1 MSNEITDDFD
11 ESKCEL
17 VKYVILKK
25 EIEDEDIQFTSIEL
39 HTTLKITVVLQ
50 GQSITRSKVSPYKY
64 RVYTHQGTV
73 SDTKDE
79 NSGIKK
85 SYLAKTGPEA
95 LKIFQEQHD
104 IWASEPHNMTK
115 TTTMLSRWLGSNVLT
130 KRLLESQASK
140 GEVSSEV
147 ARLADNLWKES
158 MGELSEVLTVPV
170 KAIPLGKVEKAE
182 SVLLQIKRA
191 LLDKETKDD
200 SVIHGLSEQFHELI
214 PYKAECR
221 NDLTNMRMVAVK
233 QDLCQLIQDVINVN
247 EALGWK
253 KQPSAKSK
261 YRAMRCYIESLDT
274 DHPEYKQVEE
284 LVMSTTQPID
294 DEVSIQR
301 IFAVNRALDE
311 FKFNRTIGNERLLFH
326 ASKACNF
333 LGILSRGILLPK
345 IVVEMFGIDRWDAGM
360 LGSGIYFG
368 DCMSTCA
375 KYSAPGKFTGTR
387 FLAVNNVALGES
399 KDIYEK
405 RTDIESAPDGFN
417 SVHGV
422 RKTDQVESFFVDD
435 EYVVYQAN
443 QHCLRYLVE
452 FKLTERNSDETDNQ
466 TTSASQASVSDHS
479 STEDTDSDDDIDD
492 EIDILDV
499 QGMVYPE
506 AKVKAGLNTTGEGQV
521 ELEAVHVRA
530 SIIDLAA
537 EVIVLQKYRNVG
549 EETADTRYVFPLD
562 ERAAVCGFDAYINGK
577 RVIGIVKEKGQARKS
592 YDKAKQEGHGAYLME
607 EEATNVFTITVGNL
621 PPGSC
626 VIISVRYVTELVIE
640 GDRIAFNLLGSVAP
654 WKKKEILT
662 GKFDDKGDA
671 VDGVVENQQNRSESF
686 MARVVMPSNIRSVHC
701 PTHSIKIQ
709 KKDEKLFEIAMCDG
723 DRLVDGLQLL
733 VDMDDAH
740 KPRIWREKLS
750 DDNKRQACM
759 VVFYPEFPVTTI
771 SNPEVV
777 IMLDRS
783 TSMKGQPMKDAKK
796 LVHMILESLPAGCRY
811 NLVVFGN
818 DFDELY
824 PTSVL
829 ATDEN
834 IKHTETFLM
843 TVTWERGATE
853 VWRPL
858 RAMSLLSS
866 SDVRLTSNGFLI
878 SDGHVTNEQDTLL
891 EVASNRQINRLFTF
905 GVSSDS
911 NRHVLRTLADTGGG
925 AYEQFDPRSKSTW
938 EAKVQAQVRRSCQPA
953 ATSIKVNWI
962 SSEGKTPR
970 TLTRKEIVQTPSQI
984 ASLFTGSRL
993 VLYAM
998 GPEVTKVELEAE
1010 IEGRTESFTVTADL
1024 TPTSTGLTLHRLA
1037 TRGIVR
1043 DWELGSVHANRLEN
1057 DAMMDDVKRHLIE
1070 LGVQFNIVSPLTS
1083 FIAIEE
1089 RDEEDENKDTEGPSI
1104 TAILEG
1110 LWPTPYH
1117 TNHPWVVQEASTGIE
1132 TSCSMTQLN
1141 EALARAG
1148 SAQKSF
1154 SFITA
1159 EHQYK
1164 QAMNLATKSFE
1175 PLHPAIKKACLALAR
1190 FHLRVKGE
1198 VQLANEVL
1206 NDYMQE
1212 SKTVATT
1219 ELDRKLTNMAKICKN
1234 LLNQIA
1240 QEEEG
1245 ASKATSSP
1253 AKLAVDRSK
1262 EHFHEK
1268 EDLKTG
1274 KEQEQDVEATI
1285 PIGTRA
1291 QIDAS
1296 SRKDEIETE
1305 EYAVEINSE
1314 SLSAEEEMIIAPMQ
1328 VDDQES
1334 MPDMYGEEEDQSPDE
1349 YIVRRVVRRVVHS
1362 AKMTNAVAEPY
1373 DTAVAEPVESARVE
1387 YIESDVMELRAAS
1400 PLMLEAERS
1409 PSPVM
1414 LQAQRA
1420 QSPVQMVHAVQSA
1433 QRSYATAMAEPV
1445 ESARVEYIESD
1456 VMELRA
1462 ASPVMLEAEL
1472 ASSPVM
1478 LQAQRAQSPVQM
1490 VHAVQSAQQSYAPDM
1505 AKPVESA
1512 RVVCIESDVMELRAA
1527 SPLMLEAERSPSPV
1541 MLQARRAQSPVQMVH
1556 AVQSAQRSYATV
1568 MAEPVES
1575 ARVVCIESD
1584 VMELRAASPVMLEAE
1599 RASSPVMLQAQR
1611 AQSPVQMVHAVQSAQ
1626 WSYATAMAKPVESA
1640 RVVCIESDVIELR
1653 AASPVMLEAERSP
1666 SPVMLQA
1673 QRAQS
1678 PVQMVHAVQSAQRS
1692 YATVMA
1698 EPVESARVVCIES
1711 DVMEL
1716 RAASPV
1722 MLEAERASSPVML
1735 QARRAESHIQMVH
1748 AVQSVQ
1754 RSYATAMAEPVES
1767 ARVEYIESDVME
1779 LRAASP
1785 VMLEAEL
1792 ASSPV
1797 MLQAQRA
1804 ESHVQMVHAVQSVQ
1818 ARRAPSPVMLQEVA
1832 SELEPYEAGSR
1843 VQMMPSVTHTV
1854 CRRIESDEVRLRV
1867 ASPVRVV
1874 ARRAQ
1879 SPVMLQDVTEH
1890 LDLMMSEM
1898 QSDDVGQDSTS
1909 VSMLR
1914 KKNLESEEEELRAA
1928 SPVMLEAERSPS
1940 PVMLQA
1946 QRAEFPVLMMRDV
1959 QSAQLSE
1966 LDEQLQENIDQARQ
1980 VLDVCAPYKTYLTT
1994 SQKDREDDESVDE
2007 IVKDPDE
2014 REIET
2019 MRRLLKISNE
2029 DDDGWWTWDLT
2040 DFEKEF
2046 GVDCSEIV
2054 AVLQN
2059 PTKSFSLDESLA
2071 DKWMSSMDLIRKIV
2085 AAALVLSIFDM
2096 WISLVEPNVS
2106 TLIHDNSAIL
2116 FIPAQIQEWLKH
2128 CLPGNVS
2135 QLYTIAFGET
2145 TTWASILKQFP
2156 SDIIEVFM
2164 RPIRHCMTKTR

>member
-1 MSNEITDDFD
+1 MSVDVNKMSNEITDDFD

-771 SNPEVV
+771 ANPEVV

-811 NLVVFGN
+811 KLGIKCRGLEM
-818 DFDELY
+818 DSRRDIIETQARHYFDELY

-905 GVSSDS
+905 GVSDVRPTSQRCLISDGHVTNEQVTLLDVASNRQIIRLFTFGVSSDS

-970 TLTRKEIVQTPSQI
+970 TLTRNEIVQTPSQI

-1057 DAMMDDVKRHLIE
+1057 DAMMDDVKRHLIK
-1070 LGVQFNIVSPLTS
+1070 LGVEFNIVSPLTS

-1089 RDEEDENKDTEGPSI
+1089 RDEEDENKDTEGPSL
-1104 TAILEG
+1104 TAIQED
-1110 LWPTPYH
+1110 LWPTPYN
-1117 TNHPWVVQEASTGIE
+1117 TNYPW
-1132 TSCSMTQLN
+1132 SCSMTQLN

-1164 QAMNLATKSFE
+1164 QAMKLATKSFE
-1175 PLHPAIKKACLALAR
+1175 PLHPAIKKACLALAQ

-1198 VQLANEVL
+1198 VQLAHEVL

-1212 SKTVATT
+1212 SKILPIT
-1219 ELDRKLTNMAKICKN
+1219 ELDRKVTNMAKICKN

-1240 QEEEG
+1240 QEKDG
-1245 ASKATSSP
+1245 PSKATPSL
-1253 AKLAVDRSK
+1253 AKLGVDKFK
-1262 EHFHEK
+1262 EHLHVK

-1274 KEQEQDVEATI
+1274 KEQEQGVEATI
-1285 PIGTRA
+1285 PISTRA

-1296 SRKDEIETE
+1296 SSKDEIETE
-1305 EYAVEINSE
+1305 EYSVEYKSG
-1314 SLSAEEEMIIAPMQ
+1314 SLSDEEEIAAPMQ
-1328 VDDQES
+1328 IDEQES
-1334 MPDMYGEEEDQSPDE
+1334 VPDMYGEEEDQSPVE
-1349 YIVRRVVRRVVHS
+1349 YTVRRVVRQVVQS
-1362 AKMTNAVAEPY
+1362 AKMISAVAETNVMELRAAPPVMLEAERASSPVMLQAQRAQSPVQMAHAVQSAQRSY

-1387 YIESDVMELRAAS
+1387 SFESDVMELRAAPPVMFEAERASS
-1400 PLMLEAERS
+1400 PVMLQAQRAQSPVQMVHAVQSAQRSYDTAVAEPVESARVESIESDEMELRAASPVMLEAELASSPVMLQARRAQSPVQMVHAVQSAQRSYATAVAEPVESTRVEYIKSDVMELRAAPPVMLEAERAS
-1409 PSPVM
+1409 SPVM

-1433 QRSYATAMAEPV
+1433 QRSYATAMAEPVESARVESIESDVMESRAASPVMLEAQLASSPVMLQARRAQSPVQMVHAVQSAQRSYATAVAEPVESARVEYIESDVMELRAASPVMLEAELASSPVMLQARRAQSPVQMVHAVQSAQRSYATAVAEPV

-1490 VHAVQSAQQSYAPDM
+1490 VHAVQSAQ
-1505 AKPVESA
+1505 
-1512 RVVCIESDVMELRAA
+1512 
-1527 SPLMLEAERSPSPV
+1527 
-1541 MLQARRAQSPVQMVH
+1541 
-1556 AVQSAQRSYATV
+1556 
-1568 MAEPVES
+1568 
-1575 ARVVCIESD
+1575 
-1584 VMELRAASPVMLEAE
+1584 
-1599 RASSPVMLQAQR
+1599 
-1611 AQSPVQMVHAVQSAQ
+1611 
-1626 WSYATAMAKPVESA
+1626 
-1640 RVVCIESDVIELR
+1640 
-1653 AASPVMLEAERSP
+1653 
-1666 SPVMLQA
+1666 
-1673 QRAQS
+1673 
-1678 PVQMVHAVQSAQRS
+1678 
-1692 YATVMA
+1692 
-1698 EPVESARVVCIES
+1698 
-1711 DVMEL
+1711 
-1716 RAASPV
+1716 
-1722 MLEAERASSPVML
+1722 
-1735 QARRAESHIQMVH
+1735 
-1748 AVQSVQ
+1748 
-1754 RSYATAMAEPVES
+1754 RSYATAMAEPVEIV
-1767 ARVEYIESDVME
+1767 RVERIE
-1779 LRAASP
+1779 
-1785 VMLEAEL
+1785 
-1792 ASSPV
+1792 
-1797 MLQAQRA
+1797 
-1804 ESHVQMVHAVQSVQ
+1804 
-1818 ARRAPSPVMLQEVA
+1818 RAPSPVMLQDVVYEQ
-1832 SELEPYEAGSR
+1832 EPYEKVCAPGHR
-1843 VQMMPSVTHTV
+1843 VQMMQSVTI
-1854 CRRIESDEVRLRV
+1854 CRRIESDEEELRV
-1867 ASPVRVV
+1867 ASPVMVE

-1879 SPVMLQDVTEH
+1879 SPYLCRE
-1890 LDLMMSEM
+1890 
-1898 QSDDVGQDSTS
+1898 
-1909 VSMLR
+1909 
-1914 KKNLESEEEELRAA
+1914 KKPL
-1928 SPVMLEAERSPS
+1928 
-1940 PVMLQA
+1940 
-1946 QRAEFPVLMMRDV
+1946 
-1959 QSAQLSE
+1959 
-1966 LDEQLQENIDQARQ
+1966 
-1980 VLDVCAPYKTYLTT
+1980 
-1994 SQKDREDDESVDE
+1994 SQK
-2007 IVKDPDE
+2007 K
-2014 REIET
+2014 
-2019 MRRLLKISNE
+2019 RRNE
-2029 DDDGWWTWDLT
+2029 
-2040 DFEKEF
+2040 
-2046 GVDCSEIV
+2046 
-2054 AVLQN
+2054 
-2059 PTKSFSLDESLA
+2059 P
-2071 DKWMSSMDLIRKIV
+2071 
-2085 AAALVLSIFDM
+2085 
-2096 WISLVEPNVS
+2096 
-2106 TLIHDNSAIL
+2106 
-2116 FIPAQIQEWLKH
+2116 
-2128 CLPGNVS
+2128 
-2135 QLYTIAFGET
+2135 
-2145 TTWASILKQFP
+2145 
-2156 SDIIEVFM
+2156 
-2164 RPIRHCMTKTR
+2164 RHL